1 MKKTWIIIQREYL
14 TRVRKKSF
22 IIMTILG
29 PLLMAGLWI
38 IPIYISTLGQG
49 KKVVQVLDESGLFID
64 KFVSTEN
71 IRFVPVLLKLEEAK
85 QAFLVSND
93 DALLYIPRTELSLP
107 VTALLFARS
116 QPGIDLKAVIRDIM
130 RRQAEALKL
139 RAKGMDPEVMNSVKT
154 RIILNS
160 IKLAD
165 DGTEEKTSVEVSMAL
180 GLVGGFFIYFLIFL
194 FGSQVMR
201 GVIEE
206 KANRIIE
213 VIITS
218 VKPFQLMAG
227 KIIGVGLVGLTQF
240 LIWVVF
246 TGVLILGFQAT
257 QSDSIKN
264 APKHTPITTQKV
276 MPPQQMQLVAEA
288 EVEADKTLLEEAM
301 EGIRQV
307 NFPLVLSA
315 FGFFFLGGYL
325 LYAALFAAIGSAVES
340 EADTQQFMLPVT
352 VPLILSFILA
362 TYVINNPNSS
372 LAIWFSIIPL
382 TSPVVMMV
390 RIPFGV
396 PWWHLA
402 LSMFLLI
409 VGFVFT
415 TWLAARIYRTGIL
428 MYGKKVTW
436 AELIRWFKYK
446 V

>member
-1 MKKTWIIIQREYL
+1 MNNTWIVIQREYL

-22 IIMTILG
+22 IIMTMLG

-71 IRFVPVLLKLEEAK
+71 IRFVPVLISLEEAK
-85 QAFLVSND
+85 QAFLVSHD
-93 DALLYIPRTELSLP
+93 DALLYIPRTELSMP
-107 VTALLFARS
+107 VTAILFSRS
-116 QPGIDLKAVIRDIM
+116 QAGVDIKAAVREIM
-130 RRQAEALKL
+130 RNQAEALKL
-139 RAKGMDPEVMNSVKT
+139 KAKGMDPEVLTSIKT
-154 RIILNS
+154 RIIINT

-165 DGTEEKTSVEVSMAL
+165 DGTEEKTTVEISMAL
-180 GLVGGFFIYFLIFL
+180 GLVGGFFIYLLIFM
-194 FGSQVMR
+194 FGAQVMR

-206 KANRIIE
+206 KTNRIIE

-246 TGVLILGFQAT
+246 TGMLIAGFQAS
-257 QSDSIKN
+257 QSAGEGSIVGH
-264 APKHTPITTQKV
+264 APITTQKV
-276 MPPQQMQLVAEA
+276 LPPQQMQLLAEA
-288 EVEADKTLLEEAM
+288 EKEADKTLLEEALDAV
-301 EGIRQV
+301 RQV

-315 FGFFFLGGYL
+315 FAFFFLGGYL

-352 VPLILSFILA
+352 VPLILSFIFA
-362 TYVINNPNSS
+362 TYVINNPNGP
-372 LAIWFSIIPL
+372 LAFWLSVIPF

-396 PWWHLA
+396 PWWHLV
-402 LSMFLLI
+402 LSMVLL
-409 VGFVFT
+409 VAGFVFT

-428 MYGKKVTW
+428 MYGKKVNW
-436 AELIRWFKYK
+436 AELVRWFRYK
-446 V
+446 A

>member
-1 MKKTWIIIQREYL
+1 MDYSYLYFNTGARE
-14 TRVRKKSF
+14 
-22 IIMTILG
+22 
-29 PLLMAGLWI
+29 
-38 IPIYISTLGQG
+38 
-49 KKVVQVLDESGLFID
+49 KVVQVLDESGLFID

-85 QAFLVSND
+85 QAFLLSND

-402 LSMFLLI
+402 LSMFLLV

>member
-85 QAFLVSND
+85 QAFLLSND

-107 VTALLFARS
+107 VTALLFSRS

-340 EADTQQFMLPVT
+340 ETDTQQFMLPVT

>member
-14 TRVRKKSF
+14 TRVKKKSF

-116 QPGIDLKAVIRDIM
+116 QPGMDLKAVVRDIM

-139 RAKGMDPEVMNSVKT
+139 RAKGMDPEVLNTVKT
-154 RIILNS
+154 RIILNTV
-160 IKLAD
+160 KLAD

-257 QSDSIKN
+257 QSDSLKN

-276 MPPQQMQLVAEA
+276 LPPQQMQLVAEA

-307 NFPLVLSA
+307 NFPLVLGA
-315 FGFFFLGGYL
+315 FAFFFLGGYL

-402 LSMFLLI
+402 LSMLLLV

>member
-1 MKKTWIIIQREYL
+1 MNKTWIIIQREYL

-29 PLLMAGLWI
+29 PILMAALWI

-64 KFVSTEN
+64 RFVSTEN
-71 IRFVPVLLKLEEAK
+71 IRFVPVFLDLEQAK
-85 QAFLVSND
+85 QALLASKD
-93 DALLYIPRTELSLP
+93 DALLYIPRTELSMP
-107 VTALLFARS
+107 VTGIIFSRS
-116 QPGIDLKAVIRDIM
+116 QPGMDVKAAIRDIM
-130 RRQAEALKL
+130 QRQAESLKL
-139 RAKGMDPEVMNSVKT
+139 KAKGLDPEIMTSVKT
-154 RIILNS
+154 RIILNT

-165 DGTEEKTSVEVSMAL
+165 DGSEEKTSVEISMAL
-180 GLVGGFFIYFLIFL
+180 GMVGGFIIYFLIFI

-206 KANRIIE
+206 KANRIVE

-246 TGVLILGFQAT
+246 TGVLIMGFQLTQAT
-257 QSDSIKN
+257 PSKDKTSQ
-264 APKHTPITTQKV
+264 APVVTQKV
-276 MPPQQMQLVAEA
+276 LPPQQMQMLAEA
-288 EVEADKTLLEEAM
+288 EQEADKTVLQEAI
-301 EGIRQV
+301 EGVRQV
-307 NFPLVLSA
+307 NFPLVLSTFA
-315 FGFFFLGGYL
+315 FFFLGGYL

-352 VPLILSFILA
+352 IPLVLSMVLA
-362 TYVINNPNSS
+362 TYVMNNPNSPV
-372 LAIWFSIIPL
+372 AVWFSIIPF
-382 TSPVVMMV
+382 TSPIMMMV

-402 LSMFLLI
+402 LSMVLL
-409 VGFVFT
+409 VLGFIFT

-436 AELIRWFKYK
+436 GELIRWFSYR

>member
-85 QAFLVSND
+85 QAFLLSND

-107 VTALLFARS
+107 VTALLFSRS

-340 EADTQQFMLPVT
+340 ETDTQQFMLPVT

-402 LSMFLLI
+402 LSMFLLV

>member
-325 LYAALFAAIGSAVES
+325 LYAALFVAIGSAVES

-402 LSMFLLI
+402 LSMFLLV

>member
-85 QAFLVSND
+85 QAFLLSND

-107 VTALLFARS
+107 VTALLFSRS

-276 MPPQQMQLVAEA
+276 IPPQQMQLVAEA

-340 EADTQQFMLPVT
+340 ETDTQQFMLPVT

>member
-1 MKKTWIIIQREYL
+1 VDYSYLYFKHGARE
-14 TRVRKKSF
+14 KS
-22 IIMTILG
+22 
-29 PLLMAGLWI
+29 
-38 IPIYISTLGQG
+38 
-49 KKVVQVLDESGLFID
+49 VQVLDESGLFID

-85 QAFLVSND
+85 QAFLLSND

-107 VTALLFARS
+107 VTALLFSRS

-340 EADTQQFMLPVT
+340 ETDTQQFMLPVT

>member
-340 EADTQQFMLPVT
+340 ETDTQQFMLPVT

>member
-85 QAFLVSND
+85 QAFLLSND

-107 VTALLFARS
+107 VTALLFSRL

-340 EADTQQFMLPVT
+340 ETDTQQFMLPVT

>member
-49 KKVVQVLDESGLFID
+49 KKVVQVVDESGLFID

-71 IRFVPVLLKLEEAK
+71 IRFVPVFLKLEEAK
-85 QAFLVSND
+85 QAYLVSND

-139 RAKGMDPEVMNSVKT
+139 RAKGMDPEVMSSVKT
-154 RIILNS
+154 SIILNS
-160 IKLAD
+160 IKLAE
-165 DGTEEKTSVEVSMAL
+165 DGREEKTSVEVSMAL
-180 GLVGGFFIYFLIFL
+180 GLVGGFFVYFLIFL

-206 KANRIIE
+206 KTNRIIE

-227 KIIGVGLVGLTQF
+227 KIIGVGLVGMTQF

-246 TGVLILGFQAT
+246 TGVLILGFQT
-257 QSDSIKN
+257 LQPTSFRN
-264 APKHTPITTQKV
+264 APKQAPITTQKV
-276 MPPQQMQLVAEA
+276 LPPQQMQLVADA

-301 EGIRQV
+301 EGVRQV
-307 NFPLVLSA
+307 NFPLVLST

-325 LYAALFAAIGSAVES
+325 IYAALFAAVGSAVES
-340 EADTQQFMLPVT
+340 ETDTQQFMLPVT

-402 LSMFLLI
+402 LSMFLLV
-409 VGFVFT
+409 VGFVIT

>member
-402 LSMFLLI
+402 LSMFLLV